1 MRELPTMYPYKD
13 NCRGVG
19 LADMAKA
26 IRTGREHRCSN
37 MQQLHV
43 LEMMESFTTASREER
58 VVTLETPYERGP
70 IMDIH
75 GMQGILD

>member
-1 MRELPTMYPYKD
+1 
-13 NCRGVG
+13 
-19 LADMAKA
+19 MAKA

-75 GMQGILD
+75 GMQGILGPIKMIFVLRHRSKRCRNIL